1 MEFFWTLNFSNPNIS
16 TNLFI
21 CSGDVPEKD
30 LKAGLRTVLNQRTRI
45 WNNLP
50 TNLPENF
57 ISQALLPGEYYFK
70 TLVPGEYLLWN
81 LGSWRIFTLKPWF
94 LENIYSETLV
104 PRQYSLWNLG
114 SWRIFT
120 LKPWF
125 LENIYSGTLVLGEY
139 LLRNLG
145 SWRIYYL
152 GSWRIFTLKPW
163 WDNIFS
169 ANLVSSWT

>member
-57 ISQALLPGEYYFK
+57 LSQALLPGEYYFK

-94 LENIYSETLV
+94 LENIYSKTLI
-104 PRQYSLWNLG
+104 PGEYLLWNLG
-114 SWRIFT
+114 
-120 LKPWF
+120 F
-125 LENIYSGTLVLGEY
+125 LEY